1 MKNSVYRCFIAVCCF
16 AVMALV
22 LAGCGTVT
30 PQQPQIP
37 TKKIL
42 PPAVE
47 IQTIE
52 QIKFAPTATHQ
63 KLAEVKDS
71 FEIYNSTK
79 GRATGVYEYQKLVY
93 VIVNVD
99 YGKEKI
105 NRRLTKA
112 TAMLRAK
119 KMLQNTYKLP
129 SKFNLRTH
137 QLEARDIYQ
146 QKIYRYAI
154 VFRKSD
160 INAMLDSGK
169 MLRPEAAVMSKTA
182 VTAEQAK
189 LAIKNNNEQNNNL
202 KKEYKL
208 QNNKSIQK
216 TQIHEINK
224 KKSSISAKRS
234 VPAVK
239 RKSTPFTQ
247 GAFCGDKNVEDD
259 F

>member
-16 AVMALV
+16 AVTALIFT
-22 LAGCGTVT
+22 GCGTVT

-42 PPAVE
+42 PPAVA

-71 FEIYNSTK
+71 FKIYNSTK

-105 NRRLTKA
+105 NRRLAKA

-154 VFRKSD
+154 VFRQSD
-160 INAMLDSGK
+160 LNAVYDSGK
-169 MLRPEAAVMSKTA
+169 TILPKSAVMRNTTA
-182 VTAEQAK
+182 APEK
-189 LAIKNNNEQNNNL
+189 LVIKNTDGQYKDL
-202 KKEYKL
+202 KKEYNQ
-208 QNNKSIQK
+208 QNKASIQRQQTYK
-216 TQIHEINK
+216 INK
-224 KKSSISAKRS
+224 KKSCISTKTSA
-234 VPAVK
+234 PAAK
-239 RKSTPFTQ
+239 RKSTQSSPR
-247 GAFCGDKNVEDD
+247 AFSGDKNVEDD